1 MLGRKK
7 AEGRP
12 LPETADMKMWREEF
26 KQMSLEDHDKV
37 LKNLGL
43 DDEDIAEFNEAETS
57 GKKLEDVFGLQQDD
71 GGALKGVERLDSIV
85 EENGK
90 KGKK

>member
-1 MLGRKK
+1 MFGRKK
-7 AEGRP
+7 EGRP

-26 KQMSLEDHDKV
+26 KQMSLEDHDRV

-43 DDEDIAEFNEAETS
+43 DDEDIEEFNEAEKS
-57 GKKLEDVFGLQQDD
+57 GKKLEDVMGLS
-71 GGALKGVERLDSIV
+71 GTPENAPSEG
-85 EENGK
+85 NGK